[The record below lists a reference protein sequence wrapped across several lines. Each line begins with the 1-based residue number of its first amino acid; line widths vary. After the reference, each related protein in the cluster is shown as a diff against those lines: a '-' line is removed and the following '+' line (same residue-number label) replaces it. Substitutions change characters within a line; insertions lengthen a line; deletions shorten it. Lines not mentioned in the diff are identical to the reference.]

1 MGLIMEDVLK
11 VLFIVGIV
19 AAIVIGAPLMTITAL
34 NTLFGLTI
42 EFNFMTWLSAFWLS
56 AMVGGGVYA
65 SRKK

>member
-1 MGLIMEDVLK
+1 MEDFMK
-11 VLFIVGIV
+11 VLFIIIIV
-19 AAIVIGAPLMTITAL
+19 AAVLIGAPLMTITAL

-56 AMVGGGVYA
+56 AIVGGGFYA